1 MTMSICAHGKFLWNW
16 NEIPVYKYLN
26 NVLKVLINEILL
38 KIKME
43 RKKTRKR
50 CRLTCIPNNISFVC
64 LPSTCAYAYKC
75 SSNYTLYREQRFHCT
90 VNSNSHNFQ
99 GWWKKIVWNE
109 VVTGKTEWFCL
120 QVKRAKTWKKQI
132 ICCSNYMFKLLYIS
146 GSCKD
151 EDRQKG
157 SPCNYWEILHEVNTW
172 FSYKQEGMWRDSHLT
187 Q

>member
-1 MTMSICAHGKFLWNW
+1 M
-16 NEIPVYKYLN
+16 
-26 NVLKVLINEILL
+26 
-38 KIKME
+38 
-43 RKKTRKR
+43 
-50 CRLTCIPNNISFVC
+50 C
-64 LPSTCAYAYKC
+64 LPSTCAYACKC
-75 SSNYTLYREQRFHCT
+75 SSNYTLYREQRFHCSH
-90 VNSNSHNFQ
+90 SNSHHFQ

-109 VVTGKTEWFCL
+109 KLKWSRHWKDRMILSTSEKS
-120 QVKRAKTWKKQI
+120 KNMKKQN